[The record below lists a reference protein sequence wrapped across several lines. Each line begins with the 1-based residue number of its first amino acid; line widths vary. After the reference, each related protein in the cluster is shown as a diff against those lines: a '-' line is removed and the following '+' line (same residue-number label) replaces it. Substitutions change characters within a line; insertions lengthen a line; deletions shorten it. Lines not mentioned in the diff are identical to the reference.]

1 MKLTKATVER
11 LALPP
16 GKNEL
21 LVFDEGLPGF
31 GLRVRGGGKRTW
43 IVQYRIGQKQRRVTL
58 GNVETIDA
66 DNARR
71 RAKKALSKVN
81 LGTDPQLEKA
91 ETLYAGGIDVREH
104 RRELS
109 RALCVEAAQTAHL
122 E

>member
-58 GNVETIDA
+58 GNVETIAPITRDCG
-66 DNARR
+66 RR
-71 RAKKALSKVN
+71 KPCQK
-81 LGTDPQLEKA
+81 
-91 ETLYAGGIDVREH
+91 
-104 RRELS
+104 
-109 RALCVEAAQTAHL
+109 
-122 E
+122 

>member
-1 MKLTKATVER
+1 
-11 LALPP
+11 
-16 GKNEL
+16 L

-81 LGTDPQLEKA
+81 LGTERVHGSSPCAPTIKINDLARINCESA
-91 ETLYAGGIDVREH
+91 VRL
-104 RRELS
+104 RLW
-109 RALCVEAAQTAHL
+109 
-122 E
+122 